1 MLLVCDSIGKL
12 KVSRS
17 GKPDYTEEV
26 ARRVASDANIEVHVK
41 YRPGE
46 DLEAV
51 LPFEEQSM
59 NYNACIVLMMAN
71 RTAKTLENR
80 CVETQLM
87 QGVESLARFKCP
99 VKVVY
104 GGPEDFWFPNSVQDL
119 VRFDEKVQVLRD
131 RITQLGIDCDTG
143 KDQLRNQFSCSD
155 FDYMG
160 HFLGR
165 TCRDRAV
172 AWMCEVILSFTDVLW
187 KASISPIPIAC

>member
-1 MLLVCDSIGKL
+1 
-12 KVSRS
+12 
-17 GKPDYTEEV
+17 
-26 ARRVASDANIEVHVK
+26 
-41 YRPGE
+41 
-46 DLEAV
+46 
-51 LPFEEQSM
+51 M
-59 NYNACIVLMMAN
+59 NYNACIILMMAN
-71 RTAKTLENR
+71 RTSKTLENR

-104 GGPEDFWFPNSVQDL
+104 GGPEDFWFPNSVQDQ

-143 KDQLRNQFSCSD
+143 KEQLRSQFSCSD